1 MAPLPFQGQDISY
14 SNQYNVT
21 NQTAIILTDEQ
32 EEKFTDYYFIIYI
45 PLLLVSLLYI
55 ITTLILFILCK
66 KSKLMIIRDID
77 IYIYDTAAVVL
88 LTLLL
93 LCEAASTR
101 DPEISKE
108 QKKFEVPNI
117 AYIIVW

>member
-1 MAPLPFQGQDISY
+1 MAPLPFQGQDITY
-14 SNQYNVT
+14 SNQDNFN
-21 NQTAIILTDEQ
+21 NQTSILLNEQ
-32 EEKFTDYYFIIYI
+32 DEKFTDYYFIIYI

-77 IYIYDTAAVVL
+77 IYIYNTIAVIL

-93 LCEAASTR
+93 LCEAAST
-101 DPEISKE
+101 DDSDIAKE
-108 QKKFEVPNI
+108 HKKFKVPNI
-117 AYIIVW
+117 AYIVVW